1 MRTRTVQIIIEENQD
16 GRKRRVGEIY
26 EAQALLVMDP
36 ATAGIGFLAILKK
49 LVGQLDAP
57 CGATAPTPPAPQA
70 TPPPPKPPRK
80 KPDDENPTFRE
91 PKFLKTQRKD

>member
-1 MRTRTVQIIIEENQD
+1 MRTRTVQIIIEENND

-36 ATAGIGFLAILKK
+36 PTAGIGFLAILKK
-49 LVGQLDAP
+49 LAGQLDAP
-57 CGATAPTPPAPQA
+57 AVAPAPAPT
-70 TPPPPKPPRK
+70 PPPKPPRK